1 MMYHTA
7 MFAIIHKKENKTG
20 QFVGFRVRTPKSKF

>member
-1 MMYHTA
+1 MHYTA
-7 MFAIIHKKENKTG
+7 MFATIYKKENKMG